1 MVVGVLQTITLNQ
14 TDQGFSANWESSIFE
29 RKYFASLGFK
39 PRTFSYPGIETCYQR
54 LHFLFVENELH
65 VERDVDDD
73 VEDDVGVWV
82 EVDDEVLLHV
92 SLL

>member
-1 MVVGVLQTITLNQ
+1 M
-14 TDQGFSANWESSIFE
+14 A
-29 RKYFASLGFK
+29 
-39 PRTFSYPGIETCYQR
+39 TF
-54 LHFLFVENELH
+54 FVVENELH
-65 VERDVDDD
+65 VEGDVDDD